1 MKKIAKKKENKDD
14 NNIQREVDIQFKNLD
29 NTFQGNKSLYAFFL
43 TLAFFG
49 VMGLV
54 WMIPFPQLEFLKK
67 MNAQTFLNW
76 GSFYIAIII
85 YFYLKLAPTLS
96 YAALFSIAIM
106 SFFIV
111 QLEYV
116 ERDGGPTVI
125 LICSIIAIVG
135 LLGLWVYAKKEKSV
149 TGKDFWNLITIGPI
163 WLWSKVFDK
172 LKFKY

>member
-1 MKKIAKKKENKDD
+1 MKKIAKKNENKDD

-29 NTFQGNKSLYAFFL
+29 NTFKGNKSVYAFFL

-76 GSFYIAIII
+76 GSFYIAIIV

-125 LICSIIAIVG
+125 LVCSIIAIVG

-149 TGKDFWNLITIGPI
+149 SGKDFWSLLTIGPI

-172 LKFKY
+172 LKIKY